1 VQNLF
6 VVFCHR
12 ENGIRG
18 VVQYGPSSLLGAE
31 YMVDDIDPGSGG
43 QDPLLSN
50 RDTACGLIL
59 MRALGLRERSKRVE
73 ELKCW

>member
-1 VQNLF
+1 
-6 VVFCHR
+6 
-12 ENGIRG
+12 
-18 VVQYGPSSLLGAE
+18 
-31 YMVDDIDPGSGG
+31 MVDDIDPGSGG